1 MMEYFSGEYYVVK
14 SNGRNY
20 MFYNHVI
27 TTNEEEEKGGASYDT
42 FKSFYD
48 TFNMIYRD
56 SEGKLQERIFEASVQ
71 LNDKRVIA
79 ISYDTFHYLMAVM
92 MDDPTKLASVIQ
104 NLIFERSKS
113 VSLDGFNPEILKNG
127 YDSDEEMMQIT
138 TSEQSGV
145 IVTFNPIS
153 PVARKG

>member
-14 SNGRNY
+14 SGDKNY

-27 TTNEEEEKGGASYDT
+27 TTNEEEKGDAFHDT
-42 FKSFYD
+42 FRSFYD

-71 LNDKRVIA
+71 LNDKKVIA

-104 NLIFERSKS
+104 NLIFEKSKS
-113 VSLDGFNPEILKNG
+113 VSLNGVNPEILKNG

-138 TSEQSGV
+138 TPEQNGV
-145 IVTFNPIS
+145 IVTFKPIS
-153 PVARKG
+153 PTTRKD

>member
-14 SNGRNY
+14 SGDKNY

-27 TTNEEEEKGGASYDT
+27 TTNEEEKGDAFHDT
-42 FKSFYD
+42 FRSFYD

-71 LNDKRVIA
+71 LNDKKVIA

-104 NLIFERSKS
+104 NLIFEKSKS
-113 VSLDGFNPEILKNG
+113 VSLNGVNPEILKNG

-138 TSEQSGV
+138 TSEQNGV
-145 IVTFNPIS
+145 IVTFKPIS
-153 PVARKG
+153 PTARKD

>member
-14 SNGRNY
+14 SGDKNY

-27 TTNEEEEKGGASYDT
+27 TTNEEEKSDASYDT
-42 FKSFYD
+42 FRSFYD

-71 LNDKRVIA
+71 LNDKKVIA

-113 VSLDGFNPEILKNG
+113 VSLNGVNPEILKNG

-138 TSEQSGV
+138 TSEQNGV
-145 IVTFNPIS
+145 IVTFKPIS
-153 PVARKG
+153 PATRKD

>member
-14 SNGRNY
+14 SGDKNY

-27 TTNEEEEKGGASYDT
+27 TTNEEEKGDAFHDT
-42 FKSFYD
+42 FRSFYD

-71 LNDKRVIA
+71 LNDKKVIA

-104 NLIFERSKS
+104 NLIFEKSKS
-113 VSLDGFNPEILKNG
+113 VSLNGVNPEILKDG

-138 TSEQSGV
+138 TSEQNGV
-145 IVTFNPIS
+145 IVTFKSVS
-153 PVARKG
+153 PTTRKD

>member
-14 SNGRNY
+14 SGDKNY

-27 TTNEEEEKGGASYDT
+27 TTNEEEKGDAFHDT
-42 FKSFYD
+42 FRSFYD

-71 LNDKRVIA
+71 LNDKKVIA

-104 NLIFERSKS
+104 NLIFEKSKS
-113 VSLDGFNPEILKNG
+113 VSLNGVNPEILKNG

-138 TSEQSGV
+138 TSEQNGV
-145 IVTFNPIS
+145 IVTFKPIS
-153 PVARKG
+153 PTTRKD

>member
-14 SNGRNY
+14 SGDKNY

-27 TTNEEEEKGGASYDT
+27 TTNEEEKSDAFYNT
-42 FKSFYD
+42 FRSFYD

-71 LNDKRVIA
+71 LNDKKVIA

-104 NLIFERSKS
+104 NLIFEKSKS
-113 VSLDGFNPEILKNG
+113 VSLNGVNPEILKNG

-138 TSEQSGV
+138 TSEQNGV
-145 IVTFNPIS
+145 IVTFKPVS
-153 PVARKG
+153 PTTRKD

>member
-14 SNGRNY
+14 SGDKNY

-27 TTNEEEEKGGASYDT
+27 TTNEEEKGDAFHDT
-42 FKSFYD
+42 FRSFYD

-71 LNDKRVIA
+71 LNDKKVIA

-104 NLIFERSKS
+104 NLIFEKSKS
-113 VSLDGFNPEILKNG
+113 VSLNGVNPEILKNG

-138 TSEQSGV
+138 ASEQNGV
-145 IVTFNPIS
+145 IVTFKPIS
-153 PVARKG
+153 PTTRKD

>member
-14 SNGRNY
+14 SGDKNY

-27 TTNEEEEKGGASYDT
+27 TTNEEEKGDAFHDT
-42 FKSFYD
+42 FRSFYD

-71 LNDKRVIA
+71 LNDKKVIA

-92 MDDPTKLASVIQ
+92 MDDPNKLASVIQ
-104 NLIFERSKS
+104 NLIFEKSKS
-113 VSLDGFNPEILKNG
+113 VSLNGVNPEILKNG

-138 TSEQSGV
+138 TSEQNGV
-145 IVTFNPIS
+145 IVTFKPIS
-153 PVARKG
+153 PTARKD

>member
-14 SNGRNY
+14 SGDKNY

-27 TTNEEEEKGGASYDT
+27 TTNEEEKGDAFHDT
-42 FKSFYD
+42 FRSFYD

-71 LNDKRVIA
+71 LNDKKVIA

-113 VSLDGFNPEILKNG
+113 VSLNGVNPEILKNG

-138 TSEQSGV
+138 TSEQNGV
-145 IVTFNPIS
+145 IVTFKPIS
-153 PVARKG
+153 PTTRKD

>member
-14 SNGRNY
+14 SGDKNY

-27 TTNEEEEKGGASYDT
+27 TTNEEEKGDAFHDT
-42 FKSFYD
+42 FRSFYD

-71 LNDKRVIA
+71 LNDKKVVA

-92 MDDPTKLASVIQ
+92 MDDPNKLASVIQ
-104 NLIFERSKS
+104 NLIFEKSKS
-113 VSLDGFNPEILKNG
+113 VSLNGVNPEILKNG

-138 TSEQSGV
+138 TSEQNGV
-145 IVTFNPIS
+145 IVTFKPIS
-153 PVARKG
+153 PTTRKD

>member
-14 SNGRNY
+14 SGDKNY

-27 TTNEEEEKGGASYDT
+27 TTNEEEKSDAFYDT
-42 FKSFYD
+42 FRSFYD

-71 LNDKRVIA
+71 LNDKKVIA

-104 NLIFERSKS
+104 NLIFEKSKS

-138 TSEQSGV
+138 TSEQNGV

-153 PVARKG
+153 PTARKD